1 MDGIAYEYYWVSPRS
16 FFFLL
21 TILEM
26 FKRQVT
32 MTAPPALFSYIWVFW
47 FKWFD
52 WLVSTIYV
60 QLATCCLHSTELY
73 ELRSYYTSAKHIFL
87 KIDFL

>member
-1 MDGIAYEYYWVSPRS
+1 MDGIAYEYYWISPL
-16 FFFLL
+16 FLL

-52 WLVSTIYV
+52 WLVATIYSWLPAV
-60 QLATCCLHSTELY
+60 YTLQN
-73 ELRSYYTSAKHIFL
+73 YTS
-87 KIDFL
+87 